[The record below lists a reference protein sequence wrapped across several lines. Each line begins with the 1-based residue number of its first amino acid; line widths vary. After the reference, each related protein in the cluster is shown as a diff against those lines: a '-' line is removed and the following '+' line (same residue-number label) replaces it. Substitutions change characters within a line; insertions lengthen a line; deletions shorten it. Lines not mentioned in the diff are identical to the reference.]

1 MNPPSAAAPSVL
13 VIDDEQGIL
22 DTLRILLK
30 NEGFDVS
37 IAQGGKAGLE
47 QLKNSAPDI
56 VLTDLKM
63 PGITGIEILS
73 AVKEQDPETPVVL
86 MTAQA
91 SLQSAIQAV
100 NQGAFHYVQKP
111 FSNDEIV
118 ALCRRAAETRRL
130 KSENKQLKQ
139 EIRRQTEAVKAKP
152 LGKSRLFSDVLR
164 LAEQVAPTES
174 TVLIQGE
181 SGTGKEVIARYL
193 HELSARAEGPF
204 LSLNCGALPESL
216 LESELFGHVKGSF
229 TGAVRDKQGLFAA
242 ARGGTFFLDEIGEM
256 SPATQVKLLRVL
268 QEREA
273 IPVGGT
279 EAIPVDVRVVA
290 ATNRDLE
297 DDIKRG
303 RFRTDLYYRLNV
315 INIHLPPLRDRRD
328 DIPVFVKEFLGNI
341 AVERGEAPKALS
353 PEAEEV
359 ILAYDWPGNVREL
372 ENALER
378 AVTLTKGDVIP
389 RAAIPDKITERKAE
403 PLVTERPHRNPSL
416 DVIEQAYITWVLQS
430 EGGNKTRA
438 AEVLG
443 IDPSTLYRKLS
454 RYENS
459 NSNSNAP
466 PGVEPNNHRAE

>member
-1 MNPPSAAAPSVL
+1 
-13 VIDDEQGIL
+13 
-22 DTLRILLK
+22 
-30 NEGFDVS
+30 
-37 IAQGGKAGLE
+37 
-47 QLKNSAPDI
+47 
-56 VLTDLKM
+56 
-63 PGITGIEILS
+63 
-73 AVKEQDPETPVVL
+73 
-86 MTAQA
+86 
-91 SLQSAIQAV
+91 
-100 NQGAFHYVQKP
+100 
-111 FSNDEIV
+111 
-118 ALCRRAAETRRL
+118 
-130 KSENKQLKQ
+130 
-139 EIRRQTEAVKAKP
+139 
-152 LGKSRLFSDVLR
+152 VLR

-181 SGTGKEVIARYL
+181 SGTGKEVIARFI
-193 HELSARAEGPF
+193 HELSARNDAQF
-204 LSLNCGALPESL
+204 MSLNCGALPESL

-315 INIHLPPLRDRRD
+315 IAIHLPPLRERRD
-328 DIPVFVKEFLGNI
+328 DIEIFVNAFLDRIAKEHG
-341 AVERGEAPKALS
+341 GPPKRLA
-353 PEAEEV
+353 PEAMDAV
-359 ILAYDWPGNVREL
+359 LVYDWPGNVREL

-378 AVTLTKGDVIP
+378 AEVLTKGEIISL
-389 RAAIPDKITERKAE
+389 AAMPGKVTERRAE
-403 PLVTERPHRNPSL
+403 PLVAERAHHNPTL
-416 DVIEQAYITWVLQS
+416 DTIERAYITWVLQA
-430 EGGNKTRA
+430 EGGNKSRA

-454 RYENS
+454 RYDGS
-459 NSNSNAP
+459 SK
-466 PGVEPNNHRAE
+466 VEEEA